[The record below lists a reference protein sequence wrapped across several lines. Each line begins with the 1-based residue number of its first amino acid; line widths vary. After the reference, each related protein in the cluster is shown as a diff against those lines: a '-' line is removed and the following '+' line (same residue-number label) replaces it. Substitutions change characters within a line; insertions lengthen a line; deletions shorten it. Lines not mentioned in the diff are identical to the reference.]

1 LLAAVGPLQ
10 FEVVQ
15 YRLQSEY
22 GAESRLEI
30 GPWKLMRW
38 VVSGTVDEATL
49 PSGARLAVDTAGQ
62 TVLLFEQEW
71 SCNFFAERNPKI
83 ALATLPPRAPL
94 VAAAQG

>member
-1 LLAAVGPLQ
+1 MLGGPAAGNNVLPAR
-10 FEVVQ
+10 ET
-15 YRLQSEY
+15 
-22 GAESRLEI
+22 
-30 GPWKLMRW
+30 P
-38 VVSGTVDEATL
+38 ATL

-94 VAAAQG
+94 VAAGQG